1 MNMENY
7 EAGIGGNIK
16 EVRLGLGY
24 SQEKLA
30 NMCEI
35 SNSTLSAY
43 ENSKKIPNL
52 ITIAKIAKALGVS
65 IERLYYGDENISF
78 VNSVPDEGRKIV
90 NCVYVLWDLGVIHY
104 FENFM
109 SPGMSMGY
117 PGEGERN
124 GFFLDIA
131 RHPMSIRRL
140 INSLNEYRCRENTYA
155 EPEKYLEIL
164 LSSVATEINHEI
176 EKNKEDE
183 KMRKEKA
190 EAKKAKNMPDQNTTK
205 AKKPIVAN

>member
-1 MNMENY
+1 MENY

-90 NCVYVLWDLGVIHY
+90 NCVYVLWDLKVISY
-104 FENFM
+104 YENLM
-109 SPGMSMGY
+109 SHGIDAYSMGRDEKHGIY
-117 PGEGERN
+117 L
-124 GFFLDIA
+124 FIVKHA
-131 RHPMSIRRL
+131 MSIRRL
-140 INSLNEYRCRENTYA
+140 INSLNEYRDKKNTYP
-155 EPEKYLEIL
+155 EPEKYLEMI
-164 LSSVATEINHEI
+164 LSSVANEINKEI
-176 EKNKEDE
+176 EYEKGNDKEND
-183 KMRKEKA
+183 KE
-190 EAKKAKNMPDQNTTK
+190 NFPSFFRL
-205 AKKPIVAN
+205 I

>member
-1 MNMENY
+1 MENY

-78 VNSVPDEGRKIV
+78 VNTVPDEGRKIV

-176 EKNKEDE
+176 EKDKEDD
-183 KMRKEKA
+183 KIRKEKA

-205 AKKPIVAN
+205 AKKSVVAN

>member
-90 NCVYVLWDLGVIHY
+90 NCVYVLWDLKVISY
-104 FENFM
+104 YENLM
-109 SPGMSMGY
+109 SHGIDAYSM
-117 PGEGERN
+117 ERDEIH
-124 GFFLDIA
+124 GIYLFIVKHA
-131 RHPMSIRRL
+131 MSIRRL
-140 INSLNEYRCRENTYA
+140 INSLNEYRDKKNTYP
-155 EPEKYLEIL
+155 EPEKYLEMI
-164 LSSVATEINHEI
+164 LSSVANEINKEI
-176 EKNKEDE
+176 EYEKEND
-183 KMRKEKA
+183 KQKRDKEI
-190 EAKKAKNMPDQNTTK
+190 AKKKESTKARQQNTGK
-205 AKKPIVAN
+205 

>member
-7 EAGIGGNIK
+7 ESGIGGNIK

-78 VNSVPDEGRKIV
+78 VNTVPDEGRKIV

-140 INSLNEYRCRENTYA
+140 INSLNEYRSRENTYA

-176 EKNKEDE
+176 EKDKEDE

-205 AKKPIVAN
+205 AKKTVVAN

>member
-1 MNMENY
+1 MENY

-140 INSLNEYRCRENTYA
+140 INSLNEYRSRENTYA

>member
-1 MNMENY
+1 MSFIEKGKRLNMENY

-52 ITIAKIAKALGVS
+52 ITISKIAKALGVS

-90 NCVYVLWDLGVIHY
+90 NCVYVLWNLGVIEYYEH
-104 FENFM
+104 FM
-109 SPGMSMGY
+109 SMGMPMGY
-117 PGEGERN
+117 PGEEERN
-124 GFFLDIA
+124 GFFLDIV
-131 RHPMSIRRL
+131 RHPMSIKRL
-140 INSLNEYRCRENTYA
+140 LNSLNEYRSRENTYA

-176 EKNKEDE
+176 ERDKKDE
-183 KMRKEKA
+183 KLRKDRQQKS
-190 EAKKAKNMPDQNTTK
+190 KKSQQ
-205 AKKPIVAN
+205 

>member
-78 VNSVPDEGRKIV
+78 VNTAPDEGRKIV

-140 INSLNEYRCRENTYA
+140 INSLNEYRSRENTYA

-164 LSSVATEINHEI
+164 LSSVATEINNEI
-176 EKNKEDE
+176 EKDKEDE

-205 AKKPIVAN
+205 AKKPVVAN

>member
-1 MNMENY
+1 MENY

-78 VNSVPDEGRKIV
+78 VNTVPDEGRKIV

-140 INSLNEYRCRENTYA
+140 INSLNEYRSRENTYA

>member
-7 EAGIGGNIK
+7 ESGIGGNIK

-78 VNSVPDEGRKIV
+78 VNTVPDEGRKIV

-140 INSLNEYRCRENTYA
+140 INSLNEYRSRENTYA

-176 EKNKEDE
+176 EKDKEDE
-183 KMRKEKA
+183 KIRKEKA

-205 AKKPIVAN
+205 AKKPVVAN

>member
-7 EAGIGGNIK
+7 EAGIGNNIR

-65 IERLYYGDENISF
+65 IERLFYGDENISF
-78 VNSVPDEGRKIV
+78 VNAAPDVGRKIV
-90 NCVYVLWDLGVIHY
+90 NCVYVLWKLGVIY
-104 FENFM
+104 YYENFV
-109 SPGMSMGY
+109 SSGMIMRFSDK
-117 PGEGERN
+117 GEQN
-124 GFFLDIA
+124 GFFLEIV
-131 RHPMSIRRL
+131 RHQMSIRRL
-140 INSLNEYRCRENTYA
+140 INSLNEYRSNENTYK
-155 EPEKYLEIL
+155 EPEKYLEML

-176 EKNKEDE
+176 EKDK
-183 KMRKEKA
+183 R
-190 EAKKAKNMPDQNTTK
+190 
-205 AKKPIVAN
+205 V

>member
-7 EAGIGGNIK
+7 ESGIGGNIK

-78 VNSVPDEGRKIV
+78 VNTVPDEGRKIV

-140 INSLNEYRCRENTYA
+140 INSLNEYRSRENTYA

-164 LSSVATEINHEI
+164 LSSVATEINNEI
-176 EKNKEDE
+176 EKDKEDE

-205 AKKPIVAN
+205 AKKPVVAN

>member
-16 EVRLGLGY
+16 EVRHGLGY

-30 NMCEI
+30 DMCEI

-43 ENSKKIPNL
+43 ENSRKIPNL

-65 IERLYYGDENISF
+65 IERLYYGDENIAF
-78 VNSVPDEGRKIV
+78 VNSVPDEGRRIV
-90 NCVYVLWDLGVIHY
+90 NCVYVLWDLGVIQY
-104 FENFM
+104 YENFM
-109 SPGMSMGY
+109 SVGMSLGY
-117 PGEGERN
+117 PGEGERK
-124 GFFLDIA
+124 GFFLNIA
-131 RHPMSIRRL
+131 RYSMSIRRL
-140 INSLNEYRCRENTYA
+140 INSLNEYRSRENTYA

-176 EKNKEDE
+176 EKDREDE
-183 KMRKEKA
+183 KLREEKA
-190 EAKKAKNMPDQNTTK
+190 ETKNRPDQKT
-205 AKKPIVAN
+205 AKEKKHIVAN

>member
-7 EAGIGGNIK
+7 ESGIGGNIK

-78 VNSVPDEGRKIV
+78 VNTVPDEGRKIV

-140 INSLNEYRCRENTYA
+140 INSLNEYRSRENTYA

-176 EKNKEDE
+176 EKDKEDE

-205 AKKPIVAN
+205 AKKPVVAN

>member
-140 INSLNEYRCRENTYA
+140 INSLNEYRSRENTYA

>member
-78 VNSVPDEGRKIV
+78 VNTVPDEGRKIV

-109 SPGMSMGY
+109 SPGMPMGY

-140 INSLNEYRCRENTYA
+140 INSLNEYRSRENTYA

-176 EKNKEDE
+176 EKDKEDE

-205 AKKPIVAN
+205 AKKPVVAN

>member
-78 VNSVPDEGRKIV
+78 VNTVPDEGRKIV

-140 INSLNEYRCRENTYA
+140 INSLNEYRSRENTYA

-176 EKNKEDE
+176 EKDKEDE

-190 EAKKAKNMPDQNTTK
+190 EAKKATNMPDQNTTK
-205 AKKPIVAN
+205 AKKPVVAN

>member
-78 VNSVPDEGRKIV
+78 VNTVPDEGRKIV

-140 INSLNEYRCRENTYA
+140 INSLNEYRSRENTYA

-176 EKNKEDE
+176 EKDKEDE
-183 KMRKEKA
+183 KIRKEKA

-205 AKKPIVAN
+205 AKKPVVAN

>member
-78 VNSVPDEGRKIV
+78 VNTVPDEGRKIV

-140 INSLNEYRCRENTYA
+140 INSLNEYRCREKTYA

-176 EKNKEDE
+176 EKDKEDE
-183 KMRKEKA
+183 KIRKEKA

-205 AKKPIVAN
+205 AKKPVVAN

>member
-1 MNMENY
+1 MIMKNY
-7 EAGIGGNIK
+7 EAQIGGNIK

-30 NMCEI
+30 NMCEM

-65 IERLYYGDENISF
+65 IERLYYGDENIAF
-78 VNSVPDEGRKIV
+78 VNAVPDEGRKIV
-90 NCVYVLWDLGVIHY
+90 NCIYVLWSLGIVHY
-104 FENFM
+104 YENLM
-109 SPGMSMGY
+109 SSGMSMGY
-117 PGEGERN
+117 PEEPGRN
-124 GFFLDIA
+124 GFFLDIV
-131 RHPMSIRRL
+131 RRPMSIRRL
-140 INSLNEYRCRENTYA
+140 INSLNEYRSRENTYA

-176 EKNKEDE
+176 EAEKERE
-183 KMRKEKA
+183 RQQKEKA
-190 EAKKAKNMPDQNTTK
+190 EKSKTAVKNQGTNNSRKTI
-205 AKKPIVAN
+205 AAN

>member
-78 VNSVPDEGRKIV
+78 VNTVPDEGRKIV

-109 SPGMSMGY
+109 SPGMSRGY

-140 INSLNEYRCRENTYA
+140 INSLNEYRSRENTYA

-176 EKNKEDE
+176 EKDKEDE

-205 AKKPIVAN
+205 AKKPVVAN